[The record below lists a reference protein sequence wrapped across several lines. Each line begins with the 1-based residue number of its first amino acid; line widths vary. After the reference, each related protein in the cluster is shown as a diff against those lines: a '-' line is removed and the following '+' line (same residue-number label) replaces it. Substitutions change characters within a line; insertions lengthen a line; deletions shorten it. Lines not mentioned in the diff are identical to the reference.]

1 MGTDT
6 RARWVKGGLSQQLGA
21 NLVEAAPDGAAVPAG
36 VAASTPV
43 DAPKKRRWTAGATAI
58 FAATALAAILQF
70 LTLLLQDNVGWFA
83 AEQFLGLSDEG
94 LETAVKVL
102 SLAITTVLSLLA
114 LAYANGTP
122 VVLNHIYNVTNNNG
136 GQQVGLTKE
145 ELQAELANILNL
157 LFSNKFDELGE
168 RLPAQGVARI
178 REWLEDFRAANRA
191 DLSPITDEINR
202 VHQILDR
209 IVNQAVTRIPAADM
223 SFLEKYAENAL
234 RRDLD
239 EANKKLSESQDELA
253 TMRQERDDLKKQAS
267 ADGAAILEGS
277 NMLSAT
283 KPILDGVEALAAQ
296 IRKLNE
302 RPVNPP

>member
-1 MGTDT
+1 M
-6 RARWVKGGLSQQLGA
+6 
-21 NLVEAAPDGAAVPAG
+21 
-36 VAASTPV
+36 
-43 DAPKKRRWTAGATAI
+43 
-58 FAATALAAILQF
+58 
-70 LTLLLQDNVGWFA
+70 LLQDNVGWFA